1 MSPRPYQ
8 LGKRQAV
15 IDESRRRVLDAA
27 RALLAGPGGY
37 TAFTVDAVARR
48 ADVARATVYYQFRSK
63 TGLLEALC
71 DDLAEAGQMGDLP
84 RAFAG
89 SGPFAAVQGLIEVFA
104 RFWAADRVVM
114 RRLRALAALDPEVH
128 AVITARDER
137 RRRGL
142 EILISRVAADPPR
155 PGRPRTPSPGCYPG
169 TRSGPCWLSPVSRA
183 STPWRARTVSSG
195 PSSRWWPGWR
205 ATSSAGSPG
214 RGADRRA
221 GQDAGHGHG
230 ARGTGRKGD
239 RASPGAGGYRALSP
253 RHMTRRERFQG
264 VIPGSRVHAELP

>member
-1 MSPRPYQ
+1 MSPRRYE

-27 RALLAGPGGY
+27 RALLAEPDGY

-48 ADVARATVYYQFRSK
+48 GDVARATVYYQFRSK

-89 SGPFAAVQGLIEVFA
+89 SDPLAAVHGLIEVFA

-114 RRLRALAALDPEVH
+114 RRLRALAALDPDVR

-137 RRRGL
+137 RRQGL
-142 EILISRVAADPPR
+142 EVLVRRVSAGPPR
-155 PGRPRTPSPGCYPG
+155 PGPTRDAVPELRPEDA
-169 TRSGPCWLSPVSRA
+169 VRA
-183 STPWRARTVSSG
+183 LLAI
-195 PSSRWWPGWR
+195 
-205 ATSSAGSPG
+205 TSFESF
-214 RGADRRA
+214 
-221 GQDAGHGHG
+221 DAM
-230 ARGTGRKGD
+230 A
-239 RASPGAGGYRALSP
+239 GAGRDLEAVVPLVTGLAGDVL
-253 RHMTRRERFQG
+253 
-264 VIPGSRVHAELP
+264 SRVARPGG